1 MQIDRLYCS
10 FKPVRVCDC
19 FSFHNIWTIWIFP
32 GPLKDQTRLAIRLK
46 TVKRVCEE
54 RETSVICFEKYPH
67 QEILSYGWLLL
78 ERLRSRYPSRSF
90 WNQLFTICDRA
101 IHVRPRL
108 IITGWRPTEGI
119 KKLIFMSRITLL
131 STFFQDIAPK
141 IITKTFVLNNGDKRQ
156 NVLASSS
163 LLSVYKESVFW
174 VSLPGIPIPLGIW
187 VWGYPKQGDTQITV
201 TAGKDPPPVPNYQG
215 KSPGNEVT
223 PKAWWKWWSR
233 ASKNWTEAKHV

>member
-1 MQIDRLYCS
+1 MQKNCS
-10 FKPVRVCDC
+10 FTLASVGITGCRSIGCIAVLNPFAFVAVLV
-19 FSFHNIWTIWIFP
+19 ITISEWIFP

-108 IITGWRPTEGI
+108 IITGWRSTEGI

-141 IITKTFVLNNGDKRQ
+141 IIIKTF
-156 NVLASSS
+156 S
-163 LLSVYKESVFW
+163 LY
-174 VSLPGIPIPLGIW
+174 
-187 VWGYPKQGDTQITV
+187 
-201 TAGKDPPPVPNYQG
+201 
-215 KSPGNEVT
+215 
-223 PKAWWKWWSR
+223 
-233 ASKNWTEAKHV
+233 